1 MFGFEHGWI
10 FGFVVSRLLDGQEF
24 WVLAFIVYS
33 FSDLKNAKTLLSL
46 SFFFLAFKGND
57 MFARK
62 TTRTHTIDYIQN
74 GYLNVDSVLQ

>member
-46 SFFFLAFKGND
+46 SLFFFFWLLKETKCLLEKPHAHTQLIIY
-57 MFARK
+57 K
-62 TTRTHTIDYIQN
+62 TVI
-74 GYLNVDSVLQ
+74 